1 MLKQNVEYQE
11 KDPSLASSL
20 YLVEKTYIAKQVIS
34 MSRVI
39 EGTVPYATDNLKNQ
53 DTETKDIRPHRVVSV
68 HCIFWGHVATASGKS
83 IK

>member
-39 EGTVPYATDNLKNQ
+39 EGTVPS
-53 DTETKDIRPHRVVSV
+53 VSYTHLTLPTIYSV
-68 HCIFWGHVATASGKS
+68 
-83 IK
+83 